1 MLLTQDFTVL
11 PEGLAV
17 PLEGSVE
24 RCPRCG
30 RNGIEEGQSAGAPFF
45 VHVQTSEVLGDG
57 MLTQPQ
63 DCCML
68 EETSAN

>member
-1 MLLTQDFTVL
+1 MLTTQDFTKL
-11 PEGLAV
+11 PEGLVV

-45 VHVQTSEVLGDG
+45 VHVQTCEVLGDG

-68 EETSAN
+68 REIAAN